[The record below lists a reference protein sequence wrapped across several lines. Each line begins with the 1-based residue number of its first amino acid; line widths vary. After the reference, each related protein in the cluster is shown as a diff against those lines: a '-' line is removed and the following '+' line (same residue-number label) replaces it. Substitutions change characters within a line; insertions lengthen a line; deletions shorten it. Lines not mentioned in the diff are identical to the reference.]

1 MSLFPDLS
9 RVAIIGAGRAGVE
22 FTLRCVAAGFEVTL
36 EDVMPSRLR
45 HAQDAFAASG
55 NRSGPG
61 TLRLASTVEEAV
73 RQADIAIDFV
83 PDELES
89 KLEIFSM
96 LDRMAPPATILCT
109 PTATQSIADLAS
121 CTYRPQLCL
130 GLRLPSRLEKGS
142 EAELIRTSRTSPQ
155 ALQATTEWLQR
166 AEFAVTVIHDPFEA
180 PGQISGQP
188 GVTSSE
194 R

>member
-1 MSLFPDLS
+1 MADL
-9 RVAIIGAGRAGVE
+9 RRIAVIGAGRAGLD
-22 FTLRCVAAGFEVTL
+22 FMLRCLAAGCEVTL

-45 HAQDAFAASG
+45 RAQDVYAALPDA
-55 NRSGPG
+55 GPG
-61 TLRLASTVEEAV
+61 KLHVASTVEDAV

-109 PTATQSIADLAS
+109 PTSALSIADLAS
-121 CTYRPQLCL
+121 CTYRPQLCF
-130 GLRLPSRLEKGS
+130 GLRLAEQAGHLAA
-142 EAELIRTSRTSPQ
+142 AELIRTSTSSPD
-155 ALQATTEWLQR
+155 ALRVTCEWL
-166 AEFAVTVIHDPFEA
+166 ESLGLSVTVKDDPLEQLRA
-180 PGQISGQP
+180 NALHPSVAASTG
-188 GVTSSE
+188 